1 MSKLIVSHS
10 PHEKGSFTVQSV
22 MWNVVIALVPAFIA
36 SLYFFGI
43 RALTVTLTA
52 VISCM
57 IAEALIQKFL
67 MKQEISVT
75 DGSAV
80 ITGILLAFNL
90 PSSIPLW
97 QVATGSLVAIG
108 IGKMAFGG
116 LGKNPFNPALIGRG
130 FMLISFPVDMTSWP
144 KPIIS
149 RMLYNIPDSITAA
162 TPLGILKEGAASL
175 PSWFDLFIGNIG
187 GSLGETS
194 AFAIIIGC
202 IYLLYKKIITWHI
215 PVFYIGT
222 VFIFTGIFYLTNTT
236 EFAHPMFHILSGGAL
251 LGAVFMM
258 TDMATSPMTAGGQIV
273 FAVGGGVILSVIRL
287 FGAYPEG
294 CMFSILIMNSLVPII
309 DKYMKPKKFGTE
321 VNYG

>member
-43 RALTVTLTA
+43 RALTVTFTA

-67 MKQEISVT
+67 MKQEISIT

-97 QVATGSLVAIG
+97 QVVTGSLVAIG

-130 FMLISFPVDMTSWP
+130 FMLISFPVDMTKWP
-144 KPIIS
+144 EPLVS
-149 RMLYNIPDSITAA
+149 RMLYNIPDSVTAA
-162 TPLGILKEGAASL
+162 TPLGMLKEGAASL
-175 PSWFDLFIGNIG
+175 PSWFDLFIGNVG

-202 IYLLYKKIITWHI
+202 IYLLYKKIITWQI
-215 PVFYIGT
+215 PVFYLGT
-222 VFIFTGIFYLTNTT
+222 VFIFTGIFYLTNAA
-236 EFAHPMFHILSGGAL
+236 EFAHPMFHILSGGVL

-258 TDMATSPMTAGGQIV
+258 TDMSTSPMTARGQIV
-273 FAVGGGVILSVIRL
+273 FAIGGGIILSVIRL

-309 DKYMKPKKFGTE
+309 DKYIKPKKFGTE